1 METSVQNIQKLE
13 GEDQKSGC
21 VGNKKPANRPAMQ
34 IYRPPGLRSDGSTS
48 SSSSITSSTTAVAT
62 STKPKT
68 AAGQK
73 LSASENNDNSQII
86 ENNNKCGESTSSRAS
101 SRASNQISS
110 SNGDDQRSSLKRTES
125 SLSSESTPSSQKSF
139 GSNSNKLNGQ
149 QINSSSANN
158 HNQYNKRLNN
168 NLARK
173 EQQQKKKVM
182 SEHEIEKA
190 ITELRALQLF
200 SHSTQIEQWI
210 GGAFCDEDLAECI
223 GSALCRHAI
232 EGGGGSGVA
241 KLCANFK
248 NSPSIHSFV
257 KGLTIALAQ
266 YLEVRQKIR
275 DDHFRM
281 WISFIQF
288 LTELYAN
295 LGSDSKGELATIV
308 FDVFNYLLRPP
319 ILENVKIQELE
330 CLISILIKGGYDLE
344 RECPDRLALLKDL
357 IRDAFIDV
365 PEPWARKMILLLLE
379 LGASGW
385 KLPTDAN
392 EYYFNETTN

>member
-1 METSVQNIQKLE
+1 MDTLQTENKVIEEL
-13 GEDQKSGC
+13 KSSATAST
-21 VGNKKPANRPAMQ
+21 KKPTNRPAMQ
-34 IYRPPGLRSDGSTS
+34 IYRPPGLRSDG
-48 SSSSITSSTTAVAT
+48 TSSTPAAT
-62 STKPKT
+62 TTSSTKPKP

-73 LSASENNDNSQII
+73 LSSSDCDSSVTSHILKE
-86 ENNNKCGESTSSRAS
+86 ENNNKKDCGESTSSRAS
-101 SRASNQISS
+101 SRASNNVSS
-110 SNGDDQRSSLKRTES
+110 DDRHTNGSLKRTES
-125 SLSSESTPSSQKSF
+125 SLSSESTPSSQKSY

-149 QINSSSANN
+149 HVGGGAHQ
-158 HNQYNKRLNN
+158 QYNKRINSSK
-168 NLARK
+168 K
-173 EQQQKKKVM
+173 EHQKKKVM

-190 ITELRALQLF
+190 ITELRALQLH
-200 SHSTQIEQWI
+200 SHSAQIEQWI
-210 GGAFCDEDLAECI
+210 GGAFCDEELAECI

-232 EGGGGSGVA
+232 EGGGGSGVG

-248 NSPSIHSFV
+248 YAPSIGSFV
-257 KGLTIALAQ
+257 KGLIIALSQ
-266 YLEVRQKIR
+266 YLECRHKIR
-275 DDHFRM
+275 EDHFRM

-288 LTELYAN
+288 LTELYSN

-319 ILENVKIQELE
+319 ILEHVKIQELE

-365 PEPWARKMILLLLE
+365 SEPWARKMILLLLE
-379 LGASGW
+379 LGASSW

-392 EYYFNETTN
+392 EYYFNETAT

>member
-1 METSVQNIQKLE
+1 METLQTENQLI
-13 GEDQKSGC
+13 GELKAPATT
-21 VGNKKPANRPAMQ
+21 KKPTNRPAMQ
-34 IYRPPGLRSDGSTS
+34 IYRPP
-48 SSSSITSSTTAVAT
+48 
-62 STKPKT
+62 
-68 AAGQK
+68 
-73 LSASENNDNSQII
+73 
-86 ENNNKCGESTSSRAS
+86 ENNNKKDCGESTSSRAS
-101 SRASNQISS
+101 SRASNHVSS
-110 SNGDDQRSSLKRTES
+110 DDRHSNGSLKRTES
-125 SLSSESTPSSQKSF
+125 SLSSESTPSSQKSY

-149 QINSSSANN
+149 HVSGGAHQ
-158 HNQYNKRLNN
+158 QYNKRINSSK
-168 NLARK
+168 K
-173 EQQQKKKVM
+173 ENQKKKVM

-190 ITELRALQLF
+190 ITELRALQLH
-200 SHSTQIEQWI
+200 SHSIQIEQWI
-210 GGAFCDEDLAECI
+210 GGAFCDEELAECI

-232 EGGGGSGVA
+232 EGGGGSGVG

-248 NSPSIHSFV
+248 YAPSIGSFV
-257 KGLTIALAQ
+257 KGLIIALSQ
-266 YLEVRQKIR
+266 YLECRHKIR
-275 DDHFRM
+275 EDHFRM

-288 LTELYAN
+288 LTELYSN

-319 ILENVKIQELE
+319 ILEHVKIQELE

-365 PEPWARKMILLLLE
+365 SEPWARKMILLLLE

-392 EYYFNETTN
+392 EYYFNETSN

>member
-1 METSVQNIQKLE
+1 MDALQTETNKVIEELKGPATNT
-13 GEDQKSGC
+13 
-21 VGNKKPANRPAMQ
+21 KKPTNRPAMQ
-34 IYRPPGLRSDGSTS
+34 IYRPPGLRSDGT
-48 SSSSITSSTTAVAT
+48 STTTAAT
-62 STKPKT
+62 TPSSTKPKP

-73 LSASENNDNSQII
+73 LSSSDCDNSNVTSNILKE
-86 ENNNKCGESTSSRAS
+86 ENNNKKDCGESTSSRAS
-101 SRASNQISS
+101 SRASNNVSS
-110 SNGDDQRSSLKRTES
+110 DDRHTNGSLKRTES
-125 SLSSESTPSSQKSF
+125 SLSSESTPSSQKSY

-149 QINSSSANN
+149 
-158 HNQYNKRLNN
+158 HNVIGGGASQQQYNKRINN
-168 NLARK
+168 SKK
-173 EQQQKKKVM
+173 EHQKKKVM

-190 ITELRALQLF
+190 IIELRALQLH
-200 SHSTQIEQWI
+200 SHSAQIEQWI
-210 GGAFCDEDLAECI
+210 GGAFCNEELAECI

-232 EGGGGSGVA
+232 EGGGGSGVG

-248 NSPSIHSFV
+248 YAPSIGSFV
-257 KGLTIALAQ
+257 KGLIIALSQ
-266 YLEVRQKIR
+266 YLECRHKIR
-275 DDHFRM
+275 EDHFRM

-288 LTELYAN
+288 LTELYSN

-319 ILENVKIQELE
+319 ILEHVKIQELE

-365 PEPWARKMILLLLE
+365 SEPWARKMILLLLE
-379 LGASGW
+379 LGASSW

-392 EYYFNETTN
+392 EYYFNETAT